1 MIRSRLVGVIGVGG
15 PGTGCLVGPGLV
27 LTSAHVVAGQG
38 ARVELFRPLHGDD
51 RTGEVVWCGTPRG
64 KDDAALVRVTGPGW
78 SGPDAG
84 AVRWGCFVT
93 DRPKQQ
99 VEVWGLPNVVQ
110 RRGRDIEVYQLTCEV
125 NPGSG
130 SVNGRHHCGVTQHP
144 PTWTDRRGS
153 PWGGLSGGPVFCGDL
168 LVGVVAED
176 AADFAH
182 GAVLAVPAA
191 ELHRDPGFR
200 DALKAAGAY
209 APPEGAELGALAD
222 LDRRP
227 SAAPP
232 ASPAGLLRP
241 EQSVV
246 PFYGRSDLLARLG
259 QWCAAEGF
267 GGMLLHGAGGQGKT
281 RLAGRLAADLAGTPV
296 VGADG
301 RPVPWQVWW
310 PDPHAEPRDLAVVRE
325 VAAPLLVVLDYAETR
340 PAQAEALLR
349 AAARHPPEHRLK
361 LLLLAR
367 ADGDWWTALRTC
379 SRRSE
384 ELLAEE
390 DKIALEELQ
399 AGPTDR
405 RSAYRHALTALA
417 TALAAPG
424 GRSAHTDAAPP
435 DWAALA
441 ESLPTPPL
449 DQDGHGNALTLH
461 MTALVDLLDA
471 AAAPNGPGEPRESGE
486 SGESRRNDVERVED
500 RLLAHEDG
508 YWRSSART
516 RPDLHGHLSR
526 RTLEEALAASFLVG
540 RVNREQADAVLR
552 RLPSLDGESGG
563 RRASVRTWI
572 SELYPPTMGA
582 AWGSLQPDRLTER
595 FVGRRLSDEPALA
608 HHLAASA
615 APAQAA
621 HLLDLY
627 TRAAAHP
634 VFRGGLDA
642 PLRDL
647 CLAHPEVLAPH
658 AVALATRTAAP
669 GPLLSAL
676 DAIVKAPDL
685 PPDALRRLAAVL
697 PPYSERLASWAVL
710 LARRVVAHD
719 RARPPHDPARLPQLA
734 EHLRHLAL
742 RLDDA
747 GERDQGLVAAF
758 EAVDIWEGL
767 EAAQPGRWLPR
778 VAVGLATLSG
788 QLADHGLG
796 DESLSTIRRSV
807 ALRRRLVS
815 LDRETHL
822 RDLASGLLNLAVRLD
837 DLGRLS
843 ESLEASR
850 ETADLYAELYEL
862 RGAEHLAAH
871 AHALH
876 TLAIALRRTGHVEEA
891 HEKITEAVRLRR
903 ELAADSPD
911 THLRDLGMSL
921 TTLANVQEQLEHL
934 EAAVA
939 SAGEAVDVSR
949 ALVRG
954 RPESHRSS
962 LVAALLGLG
971 NRLHALGRHAEALT
985 VSEEAAD
992 VARAAA
998 AERPET
1004 GRIML
1009 AHTLK
1014 NLSADLATA
1023 EQHDRALDAVVEAVD
1038 AVREA
1043 ARTNPGAARA
1053 ELPSVL
1059 RQWLRL
1065 LVTAGRTADAQ
1076 APSGEAVALLTA
1088 LADAEPDRYLPDLAA
1103 ALLEHSEVLRAL
1115 DRSDESLDAAESAV
1129 RLLRR
1134 LGTVPGG
1141 LDPLRTALLI
1151 DRYAMQRFAQ
1161 GRGGAA
1167 LRGVDAALRVHRA
1180 ADAPIPTLT
1189 AAILHHRAVILALLQ
1204 RGDEA
1209 DRALAEAI
1217 RIRRTLASEDPGGHV
1232 LDLLEALGTHVWILA
1247 ELGRTAEATSVLA
1260 EALEV
1265 VRGPLRALPGAP
1277 ADSWVMPLFRIAVAG
1292 ARLGAA
1298 GSYRERAAEAAARL
1312 DSCLRRPGSGSDL
1325 ARAIALLTRLGP
1337 PAGPR

>member
-1 MIRSRLVGVIGVGG
+1 MIRSRLVGVIGAGG

-27 LTSAHVVAGQG
+27 LTSAHVVAEQG
-38 ARVELFRPLHGDD
+38 ARVRLFRPLPGDD
-51 RTGEVVWCGTPRG
+51 HTGEVVWCGTPQGR
-64 KDDAALVRVTGPGW
+64 DDAALVRVIGPGW
-78 SGPDAG
+78 SGREAG
-84 AVRWGCFVT
+84 PVRWGCFVT
-93 DRPKQQ
+93 DRPQQ
-99 VEVWGLPNVVQ
+99 RVEVWGLPNVVQ
-110 RRGRDIEVYQLTCEV
+110 RDGRDIEVYQLTCEV

-130 SVNGRHHCGVTQHP
+130 SVNGRHYCGVTQHP

-176 AADFAH
+176 AAGFAH

-191 ELHRDPGFR
+191 ELHRDPGFC

-227 SAAPP
+227 SKAPP

-246 PFYGRSDLLARLG
+246 PFYGRGDLLARLG

-267 GGMLLHGAGGQGKT
+267 GGLLLHGAGGQGKT

-296 VGADG
+296 VGTDG
-301 RPVPWQVWW
+301 RSVPWQVWW
-310 PDPHAEPRDLAVVRE
+310 PDPHAEPQDLAVVRD

-349 AAARHPPEHRLK
+349 AAARHPREHRLK
-361 LLLLAR
+361 ILLMAR

-379 SRRSE
+379 SSRSE
-384 ELLAEE
+384 ELLADE

-399 AGPTDR
+399 TGPADR
-405 RSAYRHALTALA
+405 RGAYRHALTALA

-424 GRSAHTDAAPP
+424 GQIAHAPAAPP

-441 ESLPTPPL
+441 QSLPTPPL

-471 AAAPNGPGEPRESGE
+471 ASTPDGPGG

-508 YWRSSART
+508 YWRGSART

-526 RTLEEALAASFLVG
+526 RTLEESLAASFLVG

-563 RRASVRTWI
+563 RRAGVRTWI

-608 HHLAASA
+608 HHLAAGA

-647 CLAHPEVLAPH
+647 CLAHPDVLAPH

-676 DAIVKAPDL
+676 DTMVRAPYLSPDL
-685 PPDALRRLAAVL
+685 LQRLAAGL

-710 LARRVVAHD
+710 LGRRIVAHD
-719 RARPPHDPARLPQLA
+719 RARPPHDPARLPRLA
-734 EHLRHLAL
+734 EHLRQLAL
-742 RLDDA
+742 RLDET
-747 GERDQGLVAAF
+747 GEREKGLEAAF
-758 EAVDIWEGL
+758 EAVDIWERL
-767 EAAQPGRWLPR
+767 EAAHPGQWLPR
-778 VAVGLATLSG
+778 LAVGLATLSG
-788 QLADHGLG
+788 RLADHGLV
-796 DESLSTIRRSV
+796 DESLTTIRRSV
-807 ALRRRLVS
+807 ALRRHLVS

-837 DLGRLS
+837 DLGRLP

-850 ETADLYAELYEL
+850 ETADLYGELYEL

-911 THLRDLGMSL
+911 THLRDLAMSL

-939 SAGEAVDVSR
+939 SAGQAVDVSR

-954 RPESHRSS
+954 RPGSHRSS

-1023 EQHDRALDAVVEAVD
+1023 EQHDRALDAVVEAVG

-1065 LVTAGRTADAQ
+1065 LVTAGRTAEAQ

-1088 LADAEPDRYLPDLAA
+1088 LADAEPDRYLPDLTA

-1115 DRSDESLDAAESAV
+1115 DRTEESLDAAESAV
-1129 RLLRR
+1129 GLLRR
-1134 LGTVPGG
+1134 LGTVPDG

-1167 LRGVDAALRVHRA
+1167 LRGVDTALRIHRA
-1180 ADAPIPTLT
+1180 ADAPNLTLT
-1189 AAILHHRAVILALLQ
+1189 AAVLHHRAVILALLQ

-1217 RIRRTLASEDPGGHV
+1217 RIRRTLVSEDPGRHG
-1232 LDLLEALGTHVWILA
+1232 LDLLEALGTQVWILA

-1265 VRGPLRALPGAP
+1265 LRGPLRALPGAP
-1277 ADSWVMPLFRIAVAG
+1277 ADSWVMPLFRIAVAS
-1292 ARLGAA
+1292 AQLGPA
-1298 GSYRERAAEAAARL
+1298 GPYRERAAEATARL
-1312 DSCLRRPGSGSDL
+1312 DRCLRRPDSGSDL
-1325 ARAIALLTRLGP
+1325 ARAFALLSRLGP
-1337 PAGPR
+1337 PTGPR